1 MSHKKY
7 KEKAHPVGTEDII
20 VVVVIVQLPS
30 RIWVFATPWNC
41 SMSDFPGLHYLLEFA
56 QTHVHWV
63 GDAIQLSHSLSCTS
77 PLVLNPSQHQSLF
90 QWVSSS
96 GGQSI
101 GASASTS
108 ALPMNIQGWFP
119 LQLTGLISL
128 QSKGHSRVFSS
139 TTVWKPQF
147 FSTQASYGSV
157 FTAIQDYWKNHSFD
171 CTDLCQQSDVSS
183 F

>member
-1 MSHKKY
+1 MFQY
-7 KEKAHPVGTEDII
+7 EGGKEMMWRGKLLFSCSVMCDSLRPHGLQHAR
-20 VVVVIVQLPS
+20 LPCLS
-30 RIWVFATPWNC
+30 PSPRTC
-41 SMSDFPGLHYLLEFA
+41 SNSSVD
-56 QTHVHWV
+56 
-63 GDAIQLSHSLSCTS
+63 DAIQPSCPLSS
-77 PLVLNPSQHQSLF
+77 PFPPAFTLSQHQDLF
-90 QWVSSS
+90 QWVSFVS

-101 GASASTS
+101 GASAS
-108 ALPMNIQGWFP
+108 APVLPMNIQGWF
-119 LQLTGLISL
+119 LLGLTDLISL
-128 QSKGHSRVFSS
+128 LSRGLSRVFFS